1 MLQYARPLQ
10 RVIEQLQRLPGIGPK
25 SAQRLALYILRS
37 GPEAARILG
46 EAISA
51 LPADVRLCPTCGNY
65 IGDNHC
71 EVCDDPRRDGTVL
84 CVVAEVSDLMAL
96 ERSGEYRGMYHVLG
110 GVLSPLEGVGPDE
123 LNIEGLLRRIA
134 EEGITEVILAT
145 SPSVEGDATA
155 EYIRAALQQF
165 PQVLVSRIA
174 LGLPVGA
181 DLDYQDQ
188 VTIARALSGR
198 RQMQ

>member
-10 RVIEQLQRLPGIGPK
+10 RVIEELQRLPGIGPK
-25 SAQRLALYILRS
+25 SAQRLAFFVLRM
-37 GPEAARILG
+37 GADYARSLG
-46 EAISA
+46 DALSA
-51 LPADVRLCPTCGNY
+51 LPEAIGRCGVCSNFTEGDLCPICT
-65 IGDNHC
+65 
-71 EVCDDPRRDGTVL
+71 DPTRDRSVI

-96 ERSGEYRGMYHVLG
+96 ERSGEYRGLYHVLG
-110 GVLSPLEGVGPDE
+110 GVLSPLEGVGPGDIG
-123 LNIEGLLRRIA
+123 IEGVLQRVR
-134 EEGITEVILAT
+134 EDGVREVILAT

-155 EYIRAALQQF
+155 EHMRQLLARCEGLT
-165 PQVLVSRIA
+165 VSRIA

-198 RQMQ
+198 RQM